1 MSGERARAANPQTRA
16 ISRSPMRPAGS
27 RPRPEP
33 TPEPSLHPYA
43 ARVLADLKGRV
54 PWEAE
59 FLQAVEEVF
68 GSISLVLEQ
77 NPQYEYECI
86 LERIVEPERV
96 IAFRVVWTDDQNR
109 VNVNRGYRVQF
120 SSALGPYKGGTR
132 FHASVGLSSLK
143 FLGFEQT
150 FKNALTGLSLGGGKG
165 GADLSFR
172 GLSDTEMMRFCQSY
186 MAELFRHIGPDT
198 DVPAGDIGVGARE
211 IGYLFGQYKR
221 LTRTFDGALTG
232 KAPEWGGSRLR
243 PEATGYGVA
252 YFVEE
257 MLHAASESLEGKTVA
272 VSGFGNVAWG
282 VVKKVTELGGR
293 VVTLSGPDGFIYDP
307 DGVRGEKID
316 YMRTMRLG
324 GRDAVQQFGEQ
335 FGVEFQPDRRPW
347 VVPCDVA
354 LPCAIENELDERDA
368 EMLLKNGC
376 RCVVEGANMPT
387 TREAVQVLQGGGV
400 LFAPGKAA
408 NAGGVAVSGLEMAQN
423 RSGETWE
430 AERVDAALRGIMT
443 SIHEICTAAAGRCG
457 RPGDYVA
464 GANIGG
470 FTRVAEAMMSQGA
483 V

>member
-1 MSGERARAANPQTRA
+1 MSSGNVGANGTR
-16 ISRSPMRPAGS
+16 GKVNS
-27 RPRPEP
+27 RPP
-33 TPEPSLHPYA
+33 LHPYA
-43 ARVLADLKGRV
+43 ARVLADLRGRL

-68 GSISLVLEQ
+68 GSISLVFEQ
-77 NPQYEYECI
+77 NPQYESERI
-86 LERIVEPERV
+86 LERMVEPERV
-96 IAFRVVWTDDQNR
+96 ITFRVVWTDDQNR

-132 FHASVGLSSLK
+132 FHASVSLSSLK

-172 GLSDTEMMRFCQSY
+172 GLSDSEMMRFCQNY
-186 MAELFRHIGPDT
+186 MAELFRHIGPAT
-198 DVPAGDIGVGARE
+198 DVPAGDIGVGTRE

-221 LTRTFDGALTG
+221 LTGRFDGTITG

-252 YFVEE
+252 YFVDE
-257 MLHAASESLEGKTVA
+257 MLRAAGETFEGKTVA

-307 DGVRGEKID
+307 DGVRDEKID

-324 GRDAVQQFGEQ
+324 GRDAVQQYEER
-335 FGVEFQPDRRPW
+335 FGVEFHAGRRPW
-347 VVPCDVA
+347 AVPCDVA
-354 LPCAIENELDERDA
+354 LPCAIENELDEHDA

-387 TREAVQVLQGGGV
+387 THKAVQLLQEGGV

-423 RSGETWE
+423 RSGESWD

-443 SIHEICTAAAGRCG
+443 SIHEICTSAAEHHGH
-457 RPGDYVA
+457 PGDYVV

-470 FTRVAEAMMSQGA
+470 FTRVAEAMISQGA
-483 V
+483 L

>member
-1 MSGERARAANPQTRA
+1 M
-16 ISRSPMRPAGS
+16 
-27 RPRPEP
+27 
-33 TPEPSLHPYA
+33 
-43 ARVLADLKGRV
+43 
-54 PWEAE
+54 
-59 FLQAVEEVF
+59 
-68 GSISLVLEQ
+68 
-77 NPQYEYECI
+77 
-86 LERIVEPERV
+86 VEPERI
-96 IAFRVVWTDDQNR
+96 IAFRVVWTDDQNV

-186 MAELFRHIGPDT
+186 MTELFRHIGPET
-198 DVPAGDIGVGARE
+198 DVPAGDIGVGTRE

-221 LTRTFDGALTG
+221 LTRNFDGALTG

-252 YFVEE
+252 YLTEE
-257 MLHAASESLEGKTVA
+257 MLRASGESLDGKTVA

-282 VVKKVTELGGR
+282 VVKKVTELGGK

-307 DGVRGEKID
+307 GGVRGERID
-316 YMRTMRLG
+316 FMRTMRLG
-324 GRDAVQQFGEQ
+324 GRDAVQQFEER
-335 FGVEFQPDRRPW
+335 FGAEFQAGRRPW

-354 LPCAIENELDERDA
+354 IPCAIENELDERDA

-387 TREAVQVLQGGGV
+387 TREAVRVLQEGRV
-400 LFAPGKAA
+400 FFAPGKAA

-423 RSGETWE
+423 RSGESWDS
-430 AERVDAALRGIMT
+430 ERVDAALRGIMT
-443 SIHEICTAAAGRCG
+443 SIHEICTEAADSYG
-457 RPGDYVA
+457 RPGDYVV

>member
-1 MSGERARAANPQTRA
+1 
-16 ISRSPMRPAGS
+16 MRPAQRRS
-27 RPRPEP
+27 RR
-33 TPEPSLHPYA
+33 EPSPQPSLQPYA
-43 ARVLADLKGRV
+43 ARVLADLRGRV
-54 PWEAE
+54 PWEKE

-68 GSISLVLEQ
+68 SSISPVLEQ
-77 NPQYEYECI
+77 NPQYEGASI

-96 IAFRVVWTDDQNR
+96 IAFRVVWTDDQNQ
-109 VNVNRGYRVQF
+109 VNVNRGYRIQF

-132 FHASVGLSSLK
+132 FHASVSLSSLK

-165 GADLSFR
+165 GSDLSFR
-172 GLSDTEMMRFCQSY
+172 GRSDAEMMRFCQSY
-186 MAELFRHIGPDT
+186 MSELFRHIGPET
-198 DVPAGDIGVGARE
+198 DVPAGDIGVGTRE

-221 LTRTFDGALTG
+221 LTRNFDGALTG
-232 KAPEWGGSRLR
+232 KALEWGGSRLR

-257 MLHAASESLEGKTVA
+257 MLRDAGESLEGKTVA

-282 VVKKVTELGGR
+282 VVQKVTELGGS
-293 VVTLSGPDGFIYDP
+293 VVTLSGPDGFVYDP
-307 DGVRGEKID
+307 DGVRGDKVD

-324 GRDAVQQFGEQ
+324 GRDAVQQFGER
-335 FGVEFQPDRRPW
+335 FGVEFHPGRRPW

-354 LPCAIENELDERDA
+354 IPCAIENELDEGDA

-387 TREAVQVLQGGGV
+387 TREAVRTLQEGGV

-423 RSGETWE
+423 RSGESWS
-430 AERVDAALRGIMT
+430 AERVDAALRAIMT
-443 SIHEICTAAAGRCG
+443 RIHEICTGAAECYGH
-457 RPGDYVA
+457 PGDYVI

-470 FTRVAEAMMSQGA
+470 FSRVAEAMMSQGA